1 MKEFIA
7 NFIAELL
14 VMVLA
19 VSLGM
24 AVFMLL
30 VVILVK
36 ATGWIVKFKY
46 SQVVIKWV
54 NDRLD
59 RNSRQSGHD
68 KLNME

>member
-14 VMVLA
+14 VMLLA

-30 VVILVK
+30 VVSLVK
-36 ATGWIVKFKY
+36 ATGWIVKY

-54 NDRLD
+54 
-59 RNSRQSGHD
+59 
-68 KLNME
+68 LNLFS